1 MKSIITTLLIILLFG
16 ACSETPK
23 NYATVSGQI
32 SNPNKLNKITISNR
46 AGFSR
51 EIKVNEDG
59 AFSDTLKV
67 EEGIY
72 RFFDG
77 KEMGSIFLKNNNTIS
92 LSLDTNAFDE
102 TLKFKGDG
110 ADKSN
115 FIITKSLLQEKYL
128 TDDVFN
134 ATENEFLETFD
145 DLYVAYKALK
155 EQYPLIDTAYFEV
168 QDKGFESMKKAYTN
182 YFEGKIEMRKL
193 FAKGTPSPAFSNYEN
208 DNGSKSSLSDFRG
221 KFVYIDVWATWCGPC
236 KAEIPSLKKLE
247 SQYKT
252 KNIEFISI
260 SVDDARRSG
269 SMEKAHT
276 AWKTMVNDKQLT
288 GTQLF
293 TGNGWKTDFI
303 QDFKINAIPRFL
315 LIDPKGDIIDAD
327 APRPS
332 SKRLIELLN
341 ELGV

>member
-59 AFSDTLKV
+59 TFSDTLKV

-92 LSLDTNAFDE
+92 LSLNTNAFDE

-115 FIITKSLLQEKYL
+115 FIITNSLLQEKYL

-145 DLYVAYKALK
+145 DLYVAYQAL
-155 EQYPLIDTAYFEV
+155 
-168 QDKGFESMKKAYTN
+168 
-182 YFEGKIEMRKL
+182 
-193 FAKGTPSPAFSNYEN
+193 
-208 DNGSKSSLSDFRG
+208 
-221 KFVYIDVWATWCGPC
+221 
-236 KAEIPSLKKLE
+236 
-247 SQYKT
+247 
-252 KNIEFISI
+252 
-260 SVDDARRSG
+260 
-269 SMEKAHT
+269 
-276 AWKTMVNDKQLT
+276 
-288 GTQLF
+288 
-293 TGNGWKTDFI
+293 
-303 QDFKINAIPRFL
+303 
-315 LIDPKGDIIDAD
+315 
-327 APRPS
+327 
-332 SKRLIELLN
+332 
-341 ELGV
+341 

>member
-16 ACSETPK
+16 ACAETPK

-59 AFSDTLKV
+59 TFSDTLKV

-252 KNIEFISI
+252 KNTEFISI
-260 SVDDARRSG
+260 AVDDARRSG

-276 AWKTMVNDKQLT
+276 AWKTMVKDKQLT